1 MGNSISANLSK
12 SLDQNDISGYLRKI
26 RKFPLLS
33 HEDEEF
39 LANEWI
45 SKNSYEAAHKLINA
59 HLRLVVKISMK
70 FRGYGLPL
78 NELISEGNIGLI
90 QSLNRFDPSKGFRLS
105 TYAMWWIRASIQEFI
120 LHSWSLVKIGT
131 TAAQKKLFFNLRS
144 LKGKLKALEDGDL
157 PPELVT
163 EIAEKLEVSEND
175 VVDMNRRM
183 AGHDHSLNNP
193 YSADNDDEWINGLPD
208 QNALL
213 SHEDEEFLANE
224 WISKNSYE
232 AAHKLINAHL
242 RLVVKISM
250 KFRGYGLPLNEL
262 ISEGNIG
269 LIQSLNRFDPS
280 KGFRL
285 STYAMWW
292 IRASI
297 QEFILH
303 SWSLVKIGTT
313 AAQKKLFFN
322 LRSLKGK
329 LKALEDGDLPPE
341 LVTEI
346 AEKLEVSEND
356 VVDMNRRMAGHDHSL
371 NNPYSAD
378 NDDEWIN
385 GLPDENENHE
395 NKFLHKEELFKRR
408 EMLKTALKN
417 LDDRERRIITQRRL
431 VDDPLTL
438 DELSKSFG
446 ISRERVRQVEVRA
459 FEKLRKVV
467 KNIDYKNK
475 NH

>member
-1 MGNSISANLSK
+1 MDMAYSISANLSK

-26 RKFPLLS
+26 KKFPLLS
-33 HEDEEF
+33 HEDEEN

-163 EIAEKLEVSEND
+163 EIAE
-175 VVDMNRRM
+175 R
-183 AGHDHSLNNP
+183 
-193 YSADNDDEWINGLPD
+193 
-208 QNALL
+208 
-213 SHEDEEFLANE
+213 
-224 WISKNSYE
+224 
-232 AAHKLINAHL
+232 
-242 RLVVKISM
+242 
-250 KFRGYGLPLNEL
+250 
-262 ISEGNIG
+262 
-269 LIQSLNRFDPS
+269 
-280 KGFRL
+280 
-285 STYAMWW
+285 
-292 IRASI
+292 
-297 QEFILH
+297 
-303 SWSLVKIGTT
+303 
-313 AAQKKLFFN
+313 
-322 LRSLKGK
+322 
-329 LKALEDGDLPPE
+329 
-341 LVTEI
+341 
-346 AEKLEVSEND
+346 LEVSEND

>member
-1 MGNSISANLSK
+1 MTSSISVNLSR

-26 RKFPLLS
+26 KKFPLLS
-33 HEDEEF
+33 HEDEEN

-45 SKNSYEAAHKLINA
+45 SKNSYDAAHKLINS

-163 EIAEKLEVSEND
+163 EIAE
-175 VVDMNRRM
+175 R
-183 AGHDHSLNNP
+183 
-193 YSADNDDEWINGLPD
+193 
-208 QNALL
+208 
-213 SHEDEEFLANE
+213 
-224 WISKNSYE
+224 
-232 AAHKLINAHL
+232 
-242 RLVVKISM
+242 
-250 KFRGYGLPLNEL
+250 
-262 ISEGNIG
+262 
-269 LIQSLNRFDPS
+269 
-280 KGFRL
+280 
-285 STYAMWW
+285 
-292 IRASI
+292 
-297 QEFILH
+297 
-303 SWSLVKIGTT
+303 
-313 AAQKKLFFN
+313 
-322 LRSLKGK
+322 
-329 LKALEDGDLPPE
+329 
-341 LVTEI
+341 
-346 AEKLEVSEND
+346 LEVSEND

>member
-1 MGNSISANLSK
+1 MAHSISANLSK

-26 RKFPLLS
+26 KKFPLLS
-33 HEDEEF
+33 HEDEEN

-163 EIAEKLEVSEND
+163 EIAERLEVSEND

-208 QNALL
+208 Q
-213 SHEDEEFLANE
+213 
-224 WISKNSYE
+224 
-232 AAHKLINAHL
+232 
-242 RLVVKISM
+242 
-250 KFRGYGLPLNEL
+250 
-262 ISEGNIG
+262 
-269 LIQSLNRFDPS
+269 
-280 KGFRL
+280 
-285 STYAMWW
+285 
-292 IRASI
+292 
-297 QEFILH
+297 
-303 SWSLVKIGTT
+303 
-313 AAQKKLFFN
+313 
-322 LRSLKGK
+322 
-329 LKALEDGDLPPE
+329 
-341 LVTEI
+341 
-346 AEKLEVSEND
+346 
-356 VVDMNRRMAGHDHSL
+356 
-371 NNPYSAD
+371 
-378 NDDEWIN
+378 
-385 GLPDENENHE
+385 NENHE

>member
-1 MGNSISANLSK
+1 MTHSISANLSR

-26 RKFPLLS
+26 KKFPLLS
-33 HEDEEF
+33 HEDEEN

-45 SKNSYEAAHKLINA
+45 SKNSYDAAHKLINA

-163 EIAEKLEVSEND
+163 EIAERLEVSEND

-193 YSADNDDEWINGLPD
+193 YSP
-208 QNALL
+208 
-213 SHEDEEFLANE
+213 
-224 WISKNSYE
+224 
-232 AAHKLINAHL
+232 
-242 RLVVKISM
+242 
-250 KFRGYGLPLNEL
+250 
-262 ISEGNIG
+262 
-269 LIQSLNRFDPS
+269 
-280 KGFRL
+280 
-285 STYAMWW
+285 
-292 IRASI
+292 
-297 QEFILH
+297 
-303 SWSLVKIGTT
+303 
-313 AAQKKLFFN
+313 
-322 LRSLKGK
+322 
-329 LKALEDGDLPPE
+329 
-341 LVTEI
+341 
-346 AEKLEVSEND
+346 
-356 VVDMNRRMAGHDHSL
+356 
-371 NNPYSAD
+371 D

-459 FEKLRKVV
+459 FEKLRNVV

>member
-1 MGNSISANLSK
+1 MSYSFSANLSK

-26 RKFPLLS
+26 KKFPLLS
-33 HEDEEF
+33 HEDEEN

-163 EIAEKLEVSEND
+163 EIAE
-175 VVDMNRRM
+175 R
-183 AGHDHSLNNP
+183 
-193 YSADNDDEWINGLPD
+193 
-208 QNALL
+208 
-213 SHEDEEFLANE
+213 
-224 WISKNSYE
+224 
-232 AAHKLINAHL
+232 
-242 RLVVKISM
+242 
-250 KFRGYGLPLNEL
+250 
-262 ISEGNIG
+262 
-269 LIQSLNRFDPS
+269 
-280 KGFRL
+280 
-285 STYAMWW
+285 
-292 IRASI
+292 
-297 QEFILH
+297 
-303 SWSLVKIGTT
+303 
-313 AAQKKLFFN
+313 
-322 LRSLKGK
+322 
-329 LKALEDGDLPPE
+329 
-341 LVTEI
+341 
-346 AEKLEVSEND
+346 LEVSEND

>member
-1 MGNSISANLSK
+1 MDMSYSISANLSK

-26 RKFPLLS
+26 KKFPLLS
-33 HEDEEF
+33 HEDEEN

-131 TAAQKKLFFNLRS
+131 TASQKKLFFNLRS

-163 EIAEKLEVSEND
+163 EIAE
-175 VVDMNRRM
+175 R
-183 AGHDHSLNNP
+183 
-193 YSADNDDEWINGLPD
+193 
-208 QNALL
+208 
-213 SHEDEEFLANE
+213 
-224 WISKNSYE
+224 
-232 AAHKLINAHL
+232 
-242 RLVVKISM
+242 
-250 KFRGYGLPLNEL
+250 
-262 ISEGNIG
+262 
-269 LIQSLNRFDPS
+269 
-280 KGFRL
+280 
-285 STYAMWW
+285 
-292 IRASI
+292 
-297 QEFILH
+297 
-303 SWSLVKIGTT
+303 
-313 AAQKKLFFN
+313 
-322 LRSLKGK
+322 
-329 LKALEDGDLPPE
+329 
-341 LVTEI
+341 
-346 AEKLEVSEND
+346 LEVSEND

>member
-1 MGNSISANLSK
+1 MAHSISANLSK

-26 RKFPLLS
+26 KKFPLLS
-33 HEDEEF
+33 HEDEEN

-163 EIAEKLEVSEND
+163 EIAE
-175 VVDMNRRM
+175 R
-183 AGHDHSLNNP
+183 
-193 YSADNDDEWINGLPD
+193 
-208 QNALL
+208 
-213 SHEDEEFLANE
+213 
-224 WISKNSYE
+224 
-232 AAHKLINAHL
+232 
-242 RLVVKISM
+242 
-250 KFRGYGLPLNEL
+250 
-262 ISEGNIG
+262 
-269 LIQSLNRFDPS
+269 
-280 KGFRL
+280 
-285 STYAMWW
+285 
-292 IRASI
+292 
-297 QEFILH
+297 
-303 SWSLVKIGTT
+303 
-313 AAQKKLFFN
+313 
-322 LRSLKGK
+322 
-329 LKALEDGDLPPE
+329 
-341 LVTEI
+341 
-346 AEKLEVSEND
+346 LEVSEND